1 MFTQEKII
9 EIIKAVKPGIEFA
22 AEDELIRSGLLESM
36 DILLLATRLGE
47 EFDLTISPLDLKEEN
62 FATVAA
68 IVAMLEDI
76 ADRF

>member
-1 MFTQEKII
+1 
-9 EIIKAVKPGIEFA
+9 
-22 AEDELIRSGLLESM
+22 M

-68 IVAMLEDI
+68 IIAMLEEI